1 MLKGRDVMTNNEL
14 NQFILHYLV
23 EDKTH
28 SAIMLTGAWGTGKSY
43 YIQNELV
50 PFLKEEHEKECVTVS
65 LYGIKSTA
73 EISRSIYIEL
83 RAKTL
88 SAKGEAAVAGKLI
101 AKTIVRGVVS
111 RFGIDFSK
119 ENDTMQE
126 LYESIN
132 LSNKLVILEDIE
144 RSQIE
149 VIELLGYV
157 NSLVEQDNVKVLL
170 VANEN
175 EMLKYNGD
183 AKELPLFE
191 QEWSDEEGG
200 SHSLKHPLRKY
211 LTVKE
216 KTVSDTIQY
225 TGDYEGAVS
234 QIIKS
239 FGNPILDKFAN
250 DSSVKTICGFMD
262 TFKHN
267 NLRSFIFACQKC
279 ADILEMLNAPY
290 GDDFIEC
297 IYFGIICFTFRFK
310 GGRTM
315 NWDGGEHYSIALGC
329 EKFPLFKF
337 CFEYITQQK
346 LDVGQIPEA
355 ERAYAKMRL
364 YDKSKTISDADLQ
377 TLFSYHLHY
386 ESDVQNAVQSI
397 SDRLLNIGDISFYD
411 YGAIAVYAIIVQ
423 HQLGIDIADLTN
435 RLVDN
440 LNGQGAEFQIEEIFR
455 VAFDS
460 SKNESM
466 QEEYKALHQRMM
478 RSLNSNVQ
486 IFPGF
491 EYLPEQA
498 DSFYNYVIQNEE
510 KYILREQFAKS
521 LDVERLAEMFFKS
534 NPQQKDCIRGAFI
547 TVYRLGNIGQYLSDD
562 ATVIEELC
570 QLIEKDAPKQT
581 GDRVQALQYRFFIDN
596 LKQILEKL
604 Q

>member
-1 MLKGRDVMTNNEL
+1 MTNNEL

-183 AKELPLFE
+183 AKEL
-191 QEWSDEEGG
+191 
-200 SHSLKHPLRKY
+200 
-211 LTVKE
+211 
-216 KTVSDTIQY
+216 
-225 TGDYEGAVS
+225 
-234 QIIKS
+234 
-239 FGNPILDKFAN
+239 
-250 DSSVKTICGFMD
+250 
-262 TFKHN
+262 
-267 NLRSFIFACQKC
+267 
-279 ADILEMLNAPY
+279 
-290 GDDFIEC
+290 
-297 IYFGIICFTFRFK
+297 
-310 GGRTM
+310 
-315 NWDGGEHYSIALGC
+315 
-329 EKFPLFKF
+329 
-337 CFEYITQQK
+337 
-346 LDVGQIPEA
+346 
-355 ERAYAKMRL
+355 
-364 YDKSKTISDADLQ
+364 
-377 TLFSYHLHY
+377 
-386 ESDVQNAVQSI
+386 
-397 SDRLLNIGDISFYD
+397 
-411 YGAIAVYAIIVQ
+411 
-423 HQLGIDIADLTN
+423 
-435 RLVDN
+435 
-440 LNGQGAEFQIEEIFR
+440 
-455 VAFDS
+455 
-460 SKNESM
+460 
-466 QEEYKALHQRMM
+466 
-478 RSLNSNVQ
+478 
-486 IFPGF
+486 
-491 EYLPEQA
+491 
-498 DSFYNYVIQNEE
+498 
-510 KYILREQFAKS
+510 
-521 LDVERLAEMFFKS
+521 
-534 NPQQKDCIRGAFI
+534 

>member
-1 MLKGRDVMTNNEL
+1 MKN
-14 NQFILHYLV
+14 FH
-23 EDKTH
+23 
-28 SAIMLTGAWGTGKSY
+28 
-43 YIQNELV
+43 
-50 PFLKEEHEKECVTVS
+50 C
-65 LYGIKSTA
+65 
-73 EISRSIYIEL
+73 
-83 RAKTL
+83 L
-88 SAKGEAAVAGKLI
+88 S
-101 AKTIVRGVVS
+101 
-111 RFGIDFSK
+111 
-119 ENDTMQE
+119 
-126 LYESIN
+126 
-132 LSNKLVILEDIE
+132 
-144 RSQIE
+144 
-149 VIELLGYV
+149 
-157 NSLVEQDNVKVLL
+157 
-170 VANEN
+170 
-175 EMLKYNGD
+175 
-183 AKELPLFE
+183 
-191 QEWSDEEGG
+191 
-200 SHSLKHPLRKY
+200 
-211 LTVKE
+211 
-216 KTVSDTIQY
+216 
-225 TGDYEGAVS
+225 
-234 QIIKS
+234 
-239 FGNPILDKFAN
+239 
-250 DSSVKTICGFMD
+250 
-262 TFKHN
+262 
-267 NLRSFIFACQKC
+267 
-279 ADILEMLNAPY
+279 
-290 GDDFIEC
+290 
-297 IYFGIICFTFRFK
+297 
-310 GGRTM
+310 
-315 NWDGGEHYSIALGC
+315 
-329 EKFPLFKF
+329 F

-355 ERAYAKMRL
+355 ERAYAKMSL

-377 TLFSYHLHY
+377 TLFNYHLHY

>member
-1 MLKGRDVMTNNEL
+1 
-14 NQFILHYLV
+14 
-23 EDKTH
+23 
-28 SAIMLTGAWGTGKSY
+28 
-43 YIQNELV
+43 
-50 PFLKEEHEKECVTVS
+50 
-65 LYGIKSTA
+65 
-73 EISRSIYIEL
+73 
-83 RAKTL
+83 
-88 SAKGEAAVAGKLI
+88 
-101 AKTIVRGVVS
+101 
-111 RFGIDFSK
+111 
-119 ENDTMQE
+119 
-126 LYESIN
+126 
-132 LSNKLVILEDIE
+132 
-144 RSQIE
+144 
-149 VIELLGYV
+149 
-157 NSLVEQDNVKVLL
+157 
-170 VANEN
+170 
-175 EMLKYNGD
+175 
-183 AKELPLFE
+183 
-191 QEWSDEEGG
+191 
-200 SHSLKHPLRKY
+200 
-211 LTVKE
+211 
-216 KTVSDTIQY
+216 
-225 TGDYEGAVS
+225 
-234 QIIKS
+234 
-239 FGNPILDKFAN
+239 
-250 DSSVKTICGFMD
+250 
-262 TFKHN
+262 
-267 NLRSFIFACQKC
+267 
-279 ADILEMLNAPY
+279 
-290 GDDFIEC
+290 
-297 IYFGIICFTFRFK
+297 
-310 GGRTM
+310 
-315 NWDGGEHYSIALGC
+315 
-329 EKFPLFKF
+329 
-337 CFEYITQQK
+337 
-346 LDVGQIPEA
+346 
-355 ERAYAKMRL
+355 MRL

-377 TLFSYHLHY
+377 TLFNYHLHY

>member
-1 MLKGRDVMTNNEL
+1 M
-14 NQFILHYLV
+14 
-23 EDKTH
+23 
-28 SAIMLTGAWGTGKSY
+28 
-43 YIQNELV
+43 
-50 PFLKEEHEKECVTVS
+50 KERFH
-65 LYGIKSTA
+65 
-73 EISRSIYIEL
+73 RS
-83 RAKTL
+83 
-88 SAKGEAAVAGKLI
+88 S
-101 AKTIVRGVVS
+101 
-111 RFGIDFSK
+111 
-119 ENDTMQE
+119 
-126 LYESIN
+126 
-132 LSNKLVILEDIE
+132 
-144 RSQIE
+144 
-149 VIELLGYV
+149 
-157 NSLVEQDNVKVLL
+157 
-170 VANEN
+170 
-175 EMLKYNGD
+175 
-183 AKELPLFE
+183 
-191 QEWSDEEGG
+191 
-200 SHSLKHPLRKY
+200 
-211 LTVKE
+211 
-216 KTVSDTIQY
+216 
-225 TGDYEGAVS
+225 
-234 QIIKS
+234 
-239 FGNPILDKFAN
+239 
-250 DSSVKTICGFMD
+250 
-262 TFKHN
+262 
-267 NLRSFIFACQKC
+267 
-279 ADILEMLNAPY
+279 
-290 GDDFIEC
+290 
-297 IYFGIICFTFRFK
+297 
-310 GGRTM
+310 
-315 NWDGGEHYSIALGC
+315 
-329 EKFPLFKF
+329 
-337 CFEYITQQK
+337 
-346 LDVGQIPEA
+346 
-355 ERAYAKMRL
+355 
-364 YDKSKTISDADLQ
+364 
-377 TLFSYHLHY
+377 
-386 ESDVQNAVQSI
+386 
-397 SDRLLNIGDISFYD
+397 DISFYD